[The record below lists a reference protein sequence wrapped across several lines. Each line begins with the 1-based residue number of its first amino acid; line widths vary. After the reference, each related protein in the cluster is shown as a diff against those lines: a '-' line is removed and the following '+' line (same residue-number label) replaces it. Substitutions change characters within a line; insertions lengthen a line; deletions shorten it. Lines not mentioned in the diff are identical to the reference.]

1 MIETGKRTIKHA
13 MALASSLRYEEE
25 HSRQVSKVAL
35 MFFDELRELHS
46 LGKRERLL
54 LEVGSLLHD
63 IGWVEGRTS
72 HHKKARD
79 IILESKIP
87 GLSREE
93 HIIVALIARY
103 HRKSLPRNNHG
114 YYSELSK
121 KSKNIVRILASL
133 VRLADGLDRTHLS
146 LVQDIKCGIQVKK
159 IVLHI
164 RKNGYSEIDEFT
176 GKKKA
181 DLFEDVFGR
190 KLEIKWNHSQSD
202 SHFSA

>member
-1 MIETGKRTIKHA
+1 METGKKTIKHA
-13 MALASSLRYEEE
+13 LALASSLSYEEE

-35 MFFDELRELHS
+35 MLFDELRELHS
-46 LGKRERLL
+46 LGEREKLL

-63 IGWVEGRTS
+63 IGWVEGKTS

-79 IILESKIP
+79 IILKSKIL

-93 HIIVALIARY
+93 HVKVALIARY
-103 HRKSLPRNNHG
+103 HRKALPRKDHG
-114 YYSELSK
+114 YYSKLSK
-121 KSKNIVRILASL
+121 ESKNIVRILASF

-146 LVQDIKCGIQVKK
+146 LVQDIKCRIQVKK

-190 KLEIKWNHSQSD
+190 ELEIRWDHSQPA